1 MAEHE
6 KVSRQKQGEV
16 DQKHRVR
23 QKEPEPPFDQSY
35 GWEQGTDSISETPF
49 RPRMDQHTALLAAAH
64 SDESRANLV
73 LHLQRTYGNQYVQRL
88 LNSRVVQAKLT
99 VSQPDDS
106 YEREADRVAQ
116 QVMNMSTVPANPE
129 HLPAQADGGLEV
141 GSELE
146 SRLIASKGS
155 GSPLPEGVRT
165 YMEPRFGADFSGVR
179 VHTDRESARM
189 NRELSAQAFTHGRDI
204 YMGEG
209 KYNPGSDT
217 GKRLLAHE
225 LTHVVQQGGA
235 IAEAEPQPAF
245 GWTQRQSASSRRE
258 AAFDVQDSDK
268 TKAEANITWMPPKYI
283 SQAGAI
289 PTHDGQVKTQDVSW
303 SSADY
308 SSDTSNGASS
318 CVEKTFTVNYKEV
331 DDKASNAWKLGVSS
345 ISGGATITVHT
356 GGSQNAIDNPPTT
369 EAEAQE
375 AVTVMKGYYNRGSRG
390 KWHTEAAS
398 KDHEL
403 YHYREWKETCEHY
416 WPTCRT
422 AIENLTVSKDAQP
435 DKGPAMTDLKNQADN
450 KANDFKAKAREYWFT
465 LGDGAGDRPYA
476 AGQLTLNEAIKSVQK
491 LAGTK
496 KWTVEQGTDSPST
509 DTPCY
514 QPWLPYNP

>member
-1 MAEHE
+1 
-6 KVSRQKQGEV
+6 
-16 DQKHRVR
+16 
-23 QKEPEPPFDQSY
+23 
-35 GWEQGTDSISETPF
+35 
-49 RPRMDQHTALLAAAH
+49 
-64 SDESRANLV
+64 
-73 LHLQRTYGNQYVQRL
+73 
-88 LNSRVVQAKLT
+88 
-99 VSQPDDS
+99 
-106 YEREADRVAQ
+106 
-116 QVMNMSTVPANPE
+116 
-129 HLPAQADGGLEV
+129 
-141 GSELE
+141 
-146 SRLIASKGS
+146 
-155 GSPLPEGVRT
+155 
-165 YMEPRFGADFSGVR
+165 MEPRFGADFSGVR
-179 VHTDRESARM
+179 VHTDRESAQM

-209 KYNPGSDT
+209 KYNPGSDA

-258 AAFDVQDSDK
+258 AAFDVPDSDK
-268 TKAEANITWMPPKYI
+268 TKAEANINWMPPKYI
-283 SQAGAI
+283 SQAGTI

-422 AIENLTVSKDAQP
+422 AIENLMVSKDAQP
-435 DKGPAMTDLKNQADN
+435 DKGPATTDLKNQADN
-450 KANDFKAKAREYWFT
+450 KVNDFKAKAREYWFT